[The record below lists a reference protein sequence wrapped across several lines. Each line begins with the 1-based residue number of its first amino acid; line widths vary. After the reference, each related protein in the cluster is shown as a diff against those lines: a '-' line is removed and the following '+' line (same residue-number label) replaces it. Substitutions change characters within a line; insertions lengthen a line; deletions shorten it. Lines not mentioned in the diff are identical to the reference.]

1 MKKTKPDD
9 IRTEYHKEELGK
21 GIRGKYLKSYKK
33 SSNLVL
39 LRPEIAA
46 AFPTDEAVNK
56 ALSTI
61 IEAAEHAGMAKA
73 SSRTRKKHHVG

>member
-1 MKKTKPDD
+1 MKKSKSDD
-9 IRTEYHKEELGK
+9 VRPEYHKEELGQ
-21 GIRGKYLKSYKK
+21 GVRGKYLKSYKK

-61 IEAAEHAGMAKA
+61 IEAAEHAGINKV
-73 SSRTRKKHHVG
+73 SPRTRKKQHTG

>member
-1 MKKTKPDD
+1 MKKSKSED
-9 IRTEYHKEELGK
+9 IRPEYRKEELGK

-33 SSNLVL
+33 STNLVL

-46 AFPTDEAVNK
+46 AFPSDEAVNQ

-61 IEAAEHAGMAKA
+61 IEAGENEPITKV
-73 SSRTRKKHHVG
+73 SSRTRKKQHAG